1 MERGKIIETLSK
13 TASKEGERKV
23 RARLCVCVC
32 GGGGSSFPLGTVLLP
47 IITLTVEGGGEGS
60 RTANT

>member
-13 TASKEGERKV
+13 TASECV
-23 RARLCVCVC
+23 SVCV
-32 GGGGSSFPLGTVLLP
+32 GGSSFPLGTDLPP
-47 IITLTVEGGGEGS
+47 IITLTGEGGGEGC